1 MFDEDTIT
9 LFDEDTY
16 KTTGYKNISC
26 INEDVCS
33 LLSIGKLPL

>member
-16 KTTGYKNISC
+16 TGYKNISC